1 MKCGLDIGGFQKSSR
16 ACLGLTGWL
25 CVLVTRVLPLPGP
38 RAVLPSDVRCGRS
51 HWAVRGRRTFPAHP
65 APGRAPAGPA
75 PWWRGPARQGLGF
88 SASVRGAGLAGRGP
102 RWEGGRER
110 PVGLPSAPEKA
121 PSPFFRVAWA
131 HGGGVASGVAN
142 VHEHPEARERWLA
155 VQRLAVTLSDREVP
169 VVN

>member
-1 MKCGLDIGGFQKSSR
+1 MAVAGWVFGVVANARNSKGF
-16 ACLGLTGWL
+16 
-25 CVLVTRVLPLPGP
+25 
-38 RAVLPSDVRCGRS
+38 
-51 HWAVRGRRTFPAHP
+51 F
-65 APGRAPAGPA
+65 
-75 PWWRGPARQGLGF
+75 
-88 SASVRGAGLAGRGP
+88 
-102 RWEGGRER
+102 EGEREW
-110 PVGLPSAPEKA
+110 PVGLPSALEKA